1 MHEKKILD
9 NLESKKIK
17 IDSSFE
23 NAYAALKY
31 YKPNLSFIRLAY
43 RKVSFGLLTNV
54 TKYVWM
60 SCPKQTIKSKEN

>member
-43 RKVSFGLLTNV
+43 RLIFL
-54 TKYVWM
+54 
-60 SCPKQTIKSKEN
+60 